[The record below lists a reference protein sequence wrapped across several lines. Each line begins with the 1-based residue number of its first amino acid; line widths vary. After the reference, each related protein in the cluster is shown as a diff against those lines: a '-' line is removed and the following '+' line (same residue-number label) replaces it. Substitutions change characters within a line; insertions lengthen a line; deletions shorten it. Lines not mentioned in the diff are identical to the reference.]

1 MATALKSLR
10 DQLIQNILKGSR
22 NATMESATVSSE
34 GAPSVGTA
42 PVSSQREMEQEE
54 IDELLDEAA
63 RPGTQV
69 EQENVAE

>member
-1 MATALKSLR
+1 MATALRSLR

-22 NATMESATVSSE
+22 NATKESAAVSSE

-42 PVSSQREMEQEE
+42 PVSPQRELEQEE
-54 IDELLDEAA
+54 IDELLDEES

-69 EQENVAE
+69 EQGNVSQ